1 MLVSRTPLD
10 LFNLK
15 SKVTPLCDV
24 TFFLRNIIMSIAID
38 PNKIV
43 VFSGAGISVESGIKT
58 FRDND
63 ELWKLM

>member
-1 MLVSRTPLD
+1 
-10 LFNLK
+10 
-15 SKVTPLCDV
+15 
-24 TFFLRNIIMSIAID
+24 MSIAID

-43 VFSGAGISVESGIKT
+43 VFSGAGISVESRIKT